1 MEYPAK
7 VMKAKELVAIGWP
20 EKYLRQIYNT
30 PGQKCAWKM
39 NNAVNSPIL
48 FDTDELEKFRR
59 ARCAN

>member
-7 VMKAKELVAIGWP
+7 VMRAKELVAIGWP

-39 NNAVNSPIL
+39 NNSVNSPIL
-48 FDTDELEKFRR
+48 FDTD
-59 ARCAN
+59 

>member
-7 VMKAKELVAIGWP
+7 VMRAKELVAIGWP

-30 PGQKCAWKM
+30 LGQKCAWKM
-39 NNAVNSPIL
+39 NNSVNSPIL

>member
-7 VMKAKELVAIGWP
+7 VMRVNELAAIGWP

-39 NNAVNSPIL
+39 NNAANSPIL
-48 FDTDELEKFRR
+48 FDTDELEKFRK
-59 ARCAN
+59 ARCSS

>member
-7 VMKAKELVAIGWP
+7 VMRIKELIAIGWP
-20 EKYLRQIYNT
+20 EEYLLQIFRT

-39 NNAVNSPIL
+39 NNSVNSPIL

>member
-7 VMKAKELVAIGWP
+7 VMRAKELVAIGWP

-30 PGQKCAWKM
+30 PGQKCAWKR
-39 NNAVNSPIL
+39 NNSVNSPIL

>member
-7 VMKAKELVAIGWP
+7 VMKIKELKEIGWP
-20 EKYLRQIYNT
+20 EKYLQQIYNT